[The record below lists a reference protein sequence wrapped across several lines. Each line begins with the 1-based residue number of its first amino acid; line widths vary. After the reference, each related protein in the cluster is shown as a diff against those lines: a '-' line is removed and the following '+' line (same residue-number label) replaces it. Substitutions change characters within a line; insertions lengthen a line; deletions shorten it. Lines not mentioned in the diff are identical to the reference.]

1 MISGYGL
8 IEAPIDRVL
17 STFGTHHR
25 ADQAVMSVVVARAG
39 AKETLAYLDLRTYGA
54 TRLALLDFGEWTAVL
69 TNHKTGSDFADY
81 QYWAGR
87 TVGARTVRV
96 VDSTA
101 RWRRDADRR
110 VRLSWEMRSFELHC
124 SNNEPIRI
132 ITNAN
137 DGGRWT
143 FIASGDPL
151 PFESGA
157 PYEADRRQD
166 RFTSEELHAVLAGL
180 GPGHLTA
187 ERFLITPRFALLRER
202 RTNAAWQARIDAEAR
217 TIEAEEGAAR

>member
-110 VRLSWEMRSFELHC
+110 VRLSWEMRSFELH
-124 SNNEPIRI
+124 SRTTSPYGSSPTRM
-132 ITNAN
+132 TAA
-137 DGGRWT
+137 GGRSSRAEIRCPSNRARHMKPTADKIGSRARSYTRFWL
-143 FIASGDPL
+143 ASAPAIS
-151 PFESGA
+151 PPSG
-157 PYEADRRQD
+157 
-166 RFTSEELHAVLAGL
+166 S
-180 GPGHLTA
+180 
-187 ERFLITPRFALLRER
+187 
-202 RTNAAWQARIDAEAR
+202 
-217 TIEAEEGAAR
+217 